1 MDLNKIRQELDS
13 IDKELVE
20 LFEERMQLSEQVA
33 EYKIQHEKQVLDQ
46 QREQEKLFSVEK
58 MASTPFNKKSVR
70 ALFSQIMSMSRKLQY
85 QLQIEKG
92 MNWED
97 GFESIGKIIKEDV
110 CVVYQG
116 VDGAYS
122 QEAMCK
128 YFGNQVDSYN
138 VEQWRDAMEDIANG
152 KADFA
157 VLPIENSTAG
167 SVTDIYDLLIEFD
180 NYIVGEQIL
189 KIEHALL
196 GLEDAE
202 LSDISTVYS
211 HPQGLMQSQRYLQEH
226 RDWKQISIHNTA
238 IAAKK
243 VLEDNDRSQAAIA
256 SAYAAQ
262 VYGLKVLQKAVNDK
276 ELNSTRFIVVSNRKI
291 YLESARKITICFEL
305 PHESGSLYNIL
316 ANFVYNGLNMTKI
329 ESRPLEDKNWEY
341 YFIVDFEGNL
351 QDASVKNALQ
361 GIRDEAKNFKILG
374 NY

>member
-1 MDLNKIRQELDS
+1 MDLQKIREELDS
-13 IDKELVE
+13 IDKELVA
-20 LFEERMQLSEQVA
+20 LFEERMQLSGKVA
-33 EYKIQHEKQVLDQ
+33 ECKIANNKQVLDRK
-46 QREQEKLFSVEK
+46 REAQKLTSVEA
-58 MASTPFNKKSVR
+58 MAGTPFNKKSIR
-70 ALFSQIMSMSRKLQY
+70 ALYSQIMSMSRKLQY
-85 QLQIEKG
+85 QLQIENG
-92 MNWED
+92 IHGED
-97 GFESIGKIIKEDV
+97 DFEPVGDIIKEDV
-110 CVVYQG
+110 RVVYQG

-128 YFGNQVDSYN
+128 YFGNEIDFYN
-138 VEQWRDAMEDIANG
+138 VEQWRDAMEDIGSG

-196 GLEDAE
+196 GVEDAQ
-202 LSDISTVYS
+202 LSDITTVYS
-211 HPQGLMQSQRYLQEH
+211 HPQGFMQSQRYLQEH
-226 RDWKQISIHNTA
+226 RDWQQISIHNTA

-243 VLEDNDRSQAAIA
+243 VLEDADKSKAAIA

-262 VYGLKVLQKAVNDK
+262 VYGLKILQKAVNDK

-291 YLESARKITICFEL
+291 YLERARKITICFEL

-316 ANFVYNGLNMTKI
+316 GNFVYNGLNMTKI
-329 ESRPLEDKNWEY
+329 ESRPLQDRNWEY
-341 YFIVDFEGNL
+341 YFIIDFEGNL
-351 QDASVKNALQ
+351 QDVSVKNALQ
-361 GIRDEAKNFKILG
+361 GIKDEAENFKILG